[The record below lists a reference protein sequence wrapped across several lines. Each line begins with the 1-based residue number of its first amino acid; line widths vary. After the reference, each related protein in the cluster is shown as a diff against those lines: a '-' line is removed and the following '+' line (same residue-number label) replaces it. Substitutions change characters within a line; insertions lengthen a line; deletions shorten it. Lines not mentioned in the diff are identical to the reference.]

1 MNNPV
6 VKVPPVKEVAYTVE
20 NRQFIVRRQFSGD
33 KTVVDLLAT
42 EISHGILQSAHLP
55 DADNPDMIGV

>member
-1 MNNPV
+1 MSNPI
-6 VKVPPVKEVAYTVE
+6 VKAPPVQEVAYTVE
-20 NRQFIVRRQFSGD
+20 NRQFIVHRQFSKD

-55 DADNPDMIGV
+55 AADNPDMIGV

>member
-1 MNNPV
+1 MSKPAA
-6 VKVPPVKEVAYTVE
+6 KVSPAQKIAYTVE
-20 NRQFIVRRQFSGD
+20 NRQFIVHRQFSEE

-55 DADNPDMIGV
+55 VADNPDMIGV